1 MGKRHTL
8 PKNIEID
15 KKVITKYSIQIAV
28 IEDEIKACE
37 NEIQRLKQLKIDVG
51 RKLLPQPV
59 LWDLFYN
66 PNVSSNT
73 ICEKF
78 GISNISDLKQ
88 IVGSCDVVSKCGVC
102 KKEIRIT
109 VNTLTQL
116 KTEMSRKHSWLCDEC
131 SENDMKNRREI
142 REDGEKQFGL
152 RLQELKAMDYTDF
165 LKTPEWDNTRK
176 KTLRRAGYKCQL
188 CNKDKT
194 TLNVHHKTYERIGEE
209 LPGDLIVLCNGCH
222 AKFHDKLEVRNVQET

>member
-1 MGKRHTL
+1 MTSSNPTKVGSFQKQ
-8 PKNIEID
+8 KEKID

-28 IEDEIKACE
+28 IED
-37 NEIQRLKQLKIDVG
+37 EIQRLKQLKIDVG

-116 KTEMSRKHSWLCDEC
+116 KTEMSRKHSWLCDEY
-131 SENDMKNRREI
+131 RREI

-209 LPGDLIVLCNGCH
+209 LPGDLIVLCKGCH